1 MGEIII
7 EGGRPL
13 SGSVKIQGSKNAAL
27 PMMAAA
33 LLHDGEVI
41 LHNCPRIADVF
52 SMERILKSLGAETG
66 WEDHTLRISC
76 RNIQDTLIDGETARS
91 MRSSVILMGSMLGRT
106 GRICIA
112 SPGGCTIGRRPVDL
126 HLKAFEAMGAR
137 VNQEGGMLCAVSSGR
152 LEGARVE
159 FPISSVGATE
169 NGILAAVRARGTTYL
184 ENCALEPEIYH
195 LCRLLQ
201 AMGAE
206 IGGVG
211 TRSLRIRG
219 VGALRNA
226 EYQVPPDRIVAGTY
240 LYAAAATRGTV
251 TLENPPLGEIAS
263 IIEVYEKM
271 GGQWEINGGK
281 LVADASGV
289 GRMVAFTKTQCYPGF
304 PTDMQSML
312 MAVLLTIPGQ
322 GRIREEI
329 FEDRFKAAEEFRKL
343 GARIRVEGRDAWI
356 EGGYPLTGTQVLARD
371 LRGGAALAAAGL
383 AAQGTTVIRDAGFV
397 ERGYEA
403 IDKDLEALGARIRM
417 KR

>member
-13 SGSVKIQGSKNAAL
+13 SGGVKIQGSKNAAL

-33 LLHDGEVI
+33 LLHNGEVI

-52 SMERILKSLGAETG
+52 SMERILISLGAETG

-76 RNIQDTLIDGETARS
+76 RNVQDTLIDGETARS

-137 VNQEGGMLCAVSSGR
+137 VNQEDGMLCAVSPGR
-152 LEGARVE
+152 LEGARVK

-184 ENCALEPEIYH
+184 ENCALEPEVFH

-211 TRSLRIRG
+211 TR
-219 VGALRNA
+219 
-226 EYQVPPDRIVAGTY
+226 
-240 LYAAAATRGTV
+240 AAAF
-251 TLENPPLGEIAS
+251 S
-263 IIEVYEKM
+263 
-271 GGQWEINGGK
+271 W
-281 LVADASGV
+281 
-289 GRMVAFTKTQCYPGF
+289 
-304 PTDMQSML
+304 
-312 MAVLLTIPGQ
+312 
-322 GRIREEI
+322 
-329 FEDRFKAAEEFRKL
+329 
-343 GARIRVEGRDAWI
+343 
-356 EGGYPLTGTQVLARD
+356 TGTGSWREPICMRRQPP
-371 LRGGAALAAAGL
+371 G
-383 AAQGTTVIRDAGFV
+383 
-397 ERGYEA
+397 ER
-403 IDKDLEALGARIRM
+403 
-417 KR
+417 

>member
-76 RNIQDTLIDGETARS
+76 RNVQDTLIDGETARS

-152 LEGARVE
+152 LEGTRVE

-169 NGILAAVRARGTTYL
+169 NGILAAVGARGTTYL

-240 LYAAAATRGTV
+240 LYAAAATRGNV